1 MANTKAKVTINDV
14 ARYANVSV
22 ATVSRVLNRTG
33 AVRIDTQN
41 KVIEA
46 AAVLGYTNTKLE
58 KQSVQQPSA
67 DAPACEY
74 ERKIIL
80 ISLPSISNPFYGQI
94 INGIQAAAQ
103 NYDFECLL
111 YPGNIAANNIDSLL
125 EFIRYLHVAGVI
137 TANLMPKEVMDKL
150 ASEIPV
156 VQCCESDQHPMVSS
170 VSINDFAASLSA
182 MDYILST
189 GKRRIGL
196 INGPLSYQYARQR
209 RKAYLTAME
218 TARLKVMPHW
228 IIQLPDINCDMAY
241 SSVIK
246 LLSRPD
252 APNAFFTA
260 SDVYAA
266 AAIRA
271 IQHCHLRVPEDVVVV
286 GFDNTDISSLTTPSI
301 TTVNQPKFRIGFLSC
316 ELMAE
321 KIHNPAV
328 ETKHLQL
335 TAELIIRE
343 STVPQLNG
351 AY

>member
-14 ARYANVSV
+14 AHLANVSV
-22 ATVSRVLNRTG
+22 ATVSRVLNHTG
-33 AVRIDTQN
+33 AVRSDTQN

-46 AAVLGYTNTKLE
+46 AATLGYTNSKIE
-58 KQSVQQPSA
+58 KQPSYREAPEAAQGAYHKQVVLVSVP
-67 DAPACEY
+67 
-74 ERKIIL
+74 L
-80 ISLPSISNPFYGQI
+80 ITNPFYNQI

-111 YPGNIAANNIDSLL
+111 YPCNIAANNIESLL
-125 EFIRYLHVAGVI
+125 DFIKHLRVAGII
-137 TANLMPKEVMDKL
+137 TANLMPKEVLDKL

-156 VQCCESDQHPMVSS
+156 VQCCESDNHPLVSS
-170 VSINDFAASLSA
+170 VSINDFTSSLSA

-196 INGPLSYQYARQR
+196 INGPLSYKYARQR
-209 RKAYLTAME
+209 RKAYLTAMD

-241 SSVIK
+241 SSVVK

-252 APNAFFTA
+252 APNAFFTV

-286 GFDNTDISSLTTPSI
+286 GFDNVDISSLTTPSI

-316 ELMAE
+316 ELLAE
-321 KIHNPAV
+321 KIHNPAA

-335 TAELIIRE
+335 NAELIIRE
-343 STVPQLNG
+343 STALQFNNTF
-351 AY
+351 